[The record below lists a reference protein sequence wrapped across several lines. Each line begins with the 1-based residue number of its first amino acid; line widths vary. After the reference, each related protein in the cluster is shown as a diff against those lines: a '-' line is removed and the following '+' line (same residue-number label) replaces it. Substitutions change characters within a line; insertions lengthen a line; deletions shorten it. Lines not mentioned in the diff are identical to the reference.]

1 MIKEVYKGIPRELQ
15 EKILW
20 VDSEF
25 RTNPLSHEFA
35 PYDVVVEYQNLEVLG
50 YDNIHYTSQY
60 IAKIVK
66 KRVNVK
72 YPDFK
77 HYEYS
82 EQLIIAKDEI
92 CRIFVRKRDEFHPEQ
107 QEFAEEWNNSS
118 DELPWEALS
127 KYDSNCLVDDL
138 PIYQLTLAFDEFQ
151 EFIADC
157 AGLGRRAYKQVGISE
172 IRQAKTSADGRW
184 VMVSAGD
191 KLYPFPASKKLAVG
205 TSPRDLSFC
214 LTFPTEE
221 SQEVTFIAC
230 GSGGMKFD
238 FGF

>member
-1 MIKEVYKGIPRELQ
+1 MEIQGNFTLSELQ
-15 EKILW
+15 ALEN
-20 VDSEF
+20 S
-25 RTNPLSHEFA
+25 A
-35 PYDVVVEYQNLEVLG
+35 PV
-50 YDNIHYTSQY
+50 
-60 IAKIVK
+60 
-66 KRVNVK
+66 
-72 YPDFK
+72 F
-77 HYEYS
+77 
-82 EQLIIAKDEI
+82 
-92 CRIFVRKRDEFHPEQ
+92 
-107 QEFAEEWNNSS
+107 
-118 DELPWEALS
+118 
-127 KYDSNCLVDDL
+127 
-138 PIYQLTLAFDEFQ
+138 QLTLAFDEFQ

-184 VMVSAGD
+184 VMVSCGD